1 IKMSGDSLSGSSSR
15 VSSPSVGEEVVTW
28 LSSES
33 PPHTFSIEASDLPT
47 KSVVVY
53 SDRAEVKRVVTTRLP
68 KGTNEIILQ
77 NVSNV
82 IERQSVRVDAQG
94 VLIQEVQYQEIPLD
108 TITETEKVRALEKEQ
123 AELEMQRAAIDD
135 EMTSLRKR
143 IEVMDG
149 VAAQIASGPP
159 SPTSPFSQSSNPPLG
174 THARRAS
181 LSTIVPPPQLSPS
194 SSSLGFLVN
203 DDALTNLIKFLN
215 FYGDS
220 VGQMRKEMRAKQK
233 EGERLSE
240 QIEGLERKI
249 SQLRCGYEYDSV
261 KRNISIIVESDAE
274 RDVELFV
281 TYQVYC
287 ASWKPTYDIRASTA
301 SETDQ
306 PSAVTLCYYGLVE
319 QNTGDTWKECE
330 LILSTA
336 TPSLAGCAPPL
347 PTLAASLQ
355 KNNYQR
361 QRHGSSRR
369 KQPLSAAS
377 EEDMGFGSFDY
388 NEMVDAAAM
397 HRLNLLSSE
406 ENSTATPMRHQD
418 NVACTCFSVP
428 RAVTVPSNG
437 IEHKVLVAQI
447 ELACAFFHET
457 VPSKC
462 SSAFLSA
469 LITNTSSLPILPAAA
484 SVYVNN
490 SFVSKTMLSGVAPG
504 EEFRCTLGVDPAVKV
519 EYKTPLR
526 AHEQVGF
533 VSKSTLLTHEQMVSL
548 RNAKVGSAVQITVRE
563 QIPKAVDDKIKVNL
577 LSPEVKKGG
586 EARLNREHNLEWTT
600 VLAPGQQKD
609 LLIKYTVEYP
619 LNETVAY
626 RTMHG

>member
-1 IKMSGDSLSGSSSR
+1 LKMSTESLSGSSRDSSR
-15 VSSPSVGEEVVTW
+15 CPEDEVVTW
-28 LSSES
+28 LSSEI
-33 PPHTFSIEASDLPT
+33 PPHTFSVEASDLPT
-47 KSVVVY
+47 KTVVVY
-53 SDRAEVKRVVTTRLP
+53 ADRAEVKRVVTTRLP
-68 KGTNEIILQ
+68 KGTNEIIIQ

-108 TITETEKVRALEKEQ
+108 TVTETEKVRALEKEQ
-123 AELEMQRAAIDD
+123 AEMEMNRASIDD
-135 EMTSLRKR
+135 EITSLRKR

-159 SPTSPFSQSSNPPLG
+159 SPTSPFTQPPPLG

-181 LSTIVPPPQLSPS
+181 LSCIVPPPPQLSPS

-203 DDALTNLIKFLN
+203 DDALGNLIKFLTY
-215 FYGDS
+215 YGDS
-220 VGQMRKEMRAKQK
+220 VGQMRKEVRQKQK

-240 QIEGLERKI
+240 AIEMLERRI

-261 KRNISIIVESDAE
+261 KRNISIIVESDCE

-301 SETDQ
+301 AETDQ
-306 PSAVTLCYYGLVE
+306 PSMVTLCYYGLVE
-319 QNTGDTWKECE
+319 QNTGDSWKDCE

-347 PTLAASLQ
+347 PTLAASLH
-355 KNNYQR
+355 KTNYPR

-369 KQPLSAAS
+369 KQPMSAAS

-397 HRLNLLSSE
+397 HRLNLHSSE
-406 ENSTATPMRHQD
+406 ENSTASPMRVLD
-418 NVACTCFSVP
+418 NLACTCFSVP

-437 IEHKVLVAQI
+437 IEHKVLVAQVD
-447 ELACAFFHET
+447 LACAFFHET

-469 LITNTSSLPILPAAA
+469 LVTNTSSLPILPAAA

-490 SFVSKTMLSGVAPG
+490 SFVSKTMLPGVAPG

-533 VSKSTLLTHEQMVSL
+533 VSKSTLLTHEQMISL
-548 RNAKVGSAVQITVRE
+548 RNAKVGNAVQITVRE

-586 EARLNREHNLEWTT
+586 EARLNRDNNLEWTT

-619 LNETVAY
+619 VNETVAY